1 MVVRLEAYM
10 GSLSPL
16 TQALL
21 PIVEPKAL
29 QVYLTLTLTDLEN
42 NREPE
47 KVQPDGVGIH
57 WLIYDDVKHHQYD
70 SIMASVYTG

>member
-29 QVYLTLTLTDLEN
+29 QVYLTLTLTDSEN

-57 WLIYDDVKHHQYD
+57 WLIYDVKHHQYD